1 MLTFKKVQAEFM
13 KVYPTGS
20 LEREILK
27 NKKMGYSVSY
37 SAESKI
43 YYYTSANLEILCERL
58 DVTNFPEYQKQK
70 ALAEA
75 NDKRMLEDMERIK
88 NEPNIF
94 DM

>member
-1 MLTFKKVQAEFM
+1 MLTFKKVQTEFM
-13 KVYPTGS
+13 KVYPAGS
-20 LEREILK
+20 LEREVLK
-27 NKKMGYSVSY
+27 NKIIGYSVSY

-58 DVTNFPEYQKQK
+58 DVTDFAEYKKQK
-70 ALAEA
+70 ALSEA
-75 NDKRMLEDMERIK
+75 NDKRILEDMERIK